1 MSDGNLYIDYQEQGS
16 ERESEYDHHDQ
27 SLEDEIARLVEN
39 TELRDG
45 WVLPIEQEDMAE
57 VYESLG
63 RIGPVDFDE
72 ESQPDVNSGWFLD
85 TEDIVCEYSVSRSLQ
100 CWNNH

>member
-1 MSDGNLYIDYQEQGS
+1 MSAEILDVESVAQDNQS
-16 ERESEYDHHDQ
+16 ERGSEYDNYDP
-27 SLEDEIARLVEN
+27 SLADEIARLVEN

-63 RIGPVDFDE
+63 RITPVDLAE
-72 ESQPDVNSGWFLD
+72 RSQPCVQNGWGLD
-85 TEDIVCEYSVSRSLQ
+85 LEDIVCEYSLGRSL
-100 CWNNH
+100 